1 MAESA
6 ILTAR
11 AVKFGDRF
19 PCDVG
24 ILFDDHLADAV
35 AVIYGEVVLTQI
47 DEDYAY
53 LSAIVGID
61 RAGRVGD

>member
-6 ILTAR
+6 SLSAR

-19 PCDVG
+19 PCYVG

-35 AVIYGEVVLTQI
+35 TVIDGEVVLTEI
-47 DEDYAY
+47 DQDNAY

-61 RAGRVGD
+61 RSGRVGD